1 MLLTYY
7 VSGFEPISIQQSV
20 SVVFRPFLHA
30 GFCTHYS
37 ATLPAL
43 QILLMILC
51 MSFLQNMEINTKTLG
66 LALEKAF
73 FSLKESYGVTFNL
86 SCES

>member
-7 VSGFEPISIQQSV
+7 VSGFEPNSFQQSL
-20 SVVFRPFLHA
+20 SVVFRPLVHA

-43 QILLMILC
+43 QILLVILC
-51 MSFLQNMEINTKTLG
+51 MSFLQNMEISTKAIG

-73 FSLKESYGVTFNL
+73 FSLKESYRVTFNL
-86 SCES
+86 FCES